1 MKVKIQ
7 NGVIIDGTGRP
18 PEEGD
23 IAVVDGKIVEVGPNI
38 GRSSGGFDQTIRAK
52 GKYVLPGFINCHVHF
67 SLNAGMHPM
76 NDMVKA
82 DSYTLT
88 IQGVIVAARM
98 LKAGFTTVRDMGSKH
113 FEVIA
118 IRNAIRQGMIPG
130 PNIISPGQALL
141 MTGGHFSGREVNGG
155 DDCLAGARAQLQAGA
170 DFIKVMATGGLGK
183 PDEIP
188 GAQELSLEEL
198 KACFEVAKK
207 AGKISA
213 AHAHGLEGIKDS
225 IRAGV
230 TSIEHGTM
238 MDEEAMDMMIQ
249 DGTYLVPTFAP
260 YWFMTEQGKKKGV
273 VDYMIESSRWVMKE
287 KMPRFQKAVR
297 KGVRIA
303 FGTDGGSPIN
313 PHENLEVECRC
324 MIEGGMSAMEVISSL
339 TQKAAHLLQMGDKVG
354 TLEPGKRA
362 DIVIL
367 EGNPLEDIGQ
377 AANVAGVLKDGMPV

>member
-23 IAVVDGKIVEVGPNI
+23 IAVVDGKIVEVGTGI
-38 GRSSGGFDQTIRAK
+38 GRSSGGFDQTIQAK
-52 GKYVLPGFINCHVHF
+52 GNYVLPGLINCHVHF
-67 SLNAGMHPM
+67 SLNAGLHPM
-76 NDMVKA
+76 NDMAKT

-88 IQGVIVAARM
+88 IQGVLVAARL
-98 LKAGFTTVRDMGSKH
+98 LKMGFTTVRDMGSKH

-118 IRNAIRQGMIPG
+118 IRNAIRQGVIPG

-141 MTGGHFSGREVNGG
+141 MTGGHFSGREVNGVAE
-155 DDCLAGARAQLQAGA
+155 CLAGARAQLHAGA
-170 DFIKVMATGGLGK
+170 EFIKVMATGGLGK

-188 GAQELSLEEL
+188 GAQELSFEEL
-198 KACFEVAKK
+198 QACFDVAKK
-207 AGKISA
+207 AGKTSA
-213 AHAHGLEGIKDS
+213 AHAHGLEGIKDI

-230 TSIEHGTM
+230 TSVEHGTM
-238 MDEEAMDMMIQ
+238 MDEEAMDLMIQ
-249 DGTYLVPTFAP
+249 RNSFLVPTFAP
-260 YWFMTEQGKKKGV
+260 YWLMAEEGKKKGV
-273 VDYMIESSRWVMKE
+273 ADYMIESSRWVMKE
-287 KMPRFQKAVR
+287 KMPRFQKAVK

-324 MIEGGMSAMEVISSL
+324 LIEGGMTAMQVISSL
-339 TQKAAHLLQMGDKVG
+339 TQKAASLLQMGDKVG
-354 TLEPGKRA
+354 TLEVGKRA

-367 EGNPLEDIGQ
+367 GGNPLEDIGQ
-377 AANVAGVLKDGMPV
+377 LANVRGVLKGGTLV